1 MRTRSQI
8 ILTGLSGPCALQNE
22 ATLQTPPARNPARS
36 QILRLADNP
45 RTERDFPIRTGNAA
59 RSRRE
64 NPHDARSKR
73 GPAVSGGFMKRDE
86 RP

>member
-8 ILTGLSGPCALQNE
+8 SLTGLSGPCALQNE
-22 ATLQTPPARNPARS
+22 ATQQTPPARNPVRS

-45 RTERDFPIRTGNAA
+45 RTEGDFPMRTDNAA
-59 RSRRE
+59 RSRR
-64 NPHDARSKR
+64 DARSKR